1 VRALLARHGDATEL
15 DAVMRPI
22 AARLVFANKCCQ
34 SGRAIYDRY
43 CLWSWDEDQPQEQ
56 KDLGTF
62 PGTLPGT
69 LGTMPGT
76 LTAALSGALGC
87 MAPVTALS
95 TPSLSR
101 LSSFGSVMDDALVTA
116 PAAIPNSQ
124 LALQFAHINS
134 NMHHSRAF
142 ENSVST
148 SNTNGNSSNNN
159 SGSSSSNTNNSSG
172 GGGSSSTADSSLE
185 SLGISVAAAM
195 PSGMLFR
202 QNSFD
207 LMKLVVP
214 GVESL
219 ERNTSS
225 ELRSMFDVP
234 AASTATTRS

>member
-43 CLWSWDEDQPQEQ
+43 CLWSWDEEQSQEQ

-69 LGTMPGT
+69 LGTLPGA
-76 LTAALSGALGC
+76 LSGALSGALGC

-101 LSSFGSVMDDALVTA
+101 LSSFGSVIDDALVTA
-116 PAAIPNSQ
+116 PAAIPNQQ

-134 NMHHSRAF
+134 TMHHSRAY
-142 ENSVST
+142 ENSST
-148 SNTNGNSSNNN
+148 SNNGSSSSNNN
-159 SGSSSSNTNNSSG
+159 NGSSSSNTNNSSG
-172 GGGSSSTADSSLE
+172 GGSSSRADSSLE

-234 AASTATTRS
+234 AASTATSR